1 MRITVGIVEDNQ
13 NLALGLAEK
22 LRLSEELSVLFIAHS
37 GREMMQ
43 KMEHGPIPD
52 VLLMDIE
59 MDGMDGI
66 MATYEVR
73 RIYKSVKVIMQT
85 VFDDEMQLFQA
96 IKAGASGY
104 LLKDE
109 KPNKIISAILEVW
122 EGGAPLSPSM
132 ARKAL
137 ELLSRKTEEVVN
149 TIDPRVLT
157 NRENEILEL
166 LQSGLRVKQIAEKLF
181 VAEKTIRKH
190 LEHIYE
196 KLQVKDSRE
205 LLMRKRS

>member
-22 LRLSEELSVLFIAHS
+22 LRLSEELSVLFIAYS
-37 GREMMQ
+37 GKELMQ
-43 KMEHGPIPD
+43 KMEQGPVPD

-73 RIYKSVKVIMQT
+73 RIYKSVKVIIQT
-85 VFDDEMQLFQA
+85 VFDDEMRLFQA

-109 KPNKIISAILEVW
+109 KPSKIISAILEVS

-137 ELLSRKTEEVVN
+137 ELLSKKAEEVVN
-149 TIDPRVLT
+149 PIDQKVLT
-157 NRENEILEL
+157 NREKEILEL
-166 LQSGLRVKQIAEKLF
+166 LQRGLRVKQIADKLF

-190 LEHIYE
+190 LEHIYD

-205 LLMRKRS
+205 LLFRR